1 MGKRAVFFIA
11 LCMFL
16 AGGMLAAQDFQLVY
30 NEGEISVRE
39 GSGWKTIYPGDLL
52 PENSVVRLDE
62 GEIAEFSSSAATV
75 LFSKPGTYRLES
87 AARQSRDQQV
97 SGLSSVFNRM
107 AKIGSSGEQGQSQVM
122 GVRADK
128 ADEDFEFT
136 WVEEDTLSFDE
147 AVAAYNRE
155 DYTAAI
161 DIFENEVDPVL
172 LEDEAAYWYY
182 LASSYLNVEKKGP
195 AMQIALNH
203 EANEYSSV
211 YGEFLLLKGRL
222 FLEGFDFSQAAE
234 LFEQYLNSA
243 STPEQEQL
251 GNFLYGY
258 SLQQMGDAAA
268 AREALGRAVEI
279 DADSEITSLAQQF
292 L

>member
-30 NEGEISVRE
+30 NEGDISVRE

-62 GEIAEFSSSAATV
+62 GEIAEFASSSATV
-75 LFSKPGTYRLES
+75 MFSKPGTYRLES

-107 AKIGSSGEQGQSQVM
+107 ARIGSSGEQGQSQVM
-122 GVRADK
+122 GIRADK
-128 ADEDFEFT
+128 ADDDFEFT

-161 DIFENEVDPVL
+161 DIFENEVDPVM

-182 LASSYLNVEKKGP
+182 LAASYLNTEKKGP
-195 AMQIALNH
+195 AMQIAMNH

-211 YGEFLLLKGRL
+211 YPDFLLLKGRL
-222 FLEGFDFSQAAE
+222 FLEGFDFSQAAAQ
-234 LFEQYLNSA
+234 FEQYLESA
-243 STPEQEQL
+243 NTPEQKQL

-258 SLQQMGDAAA
+258 SLQQMGENAA